1 MDSDNND
8 IVHTFQVQVPSF
20 QVVYCDWLPDNQV
33 QRFQEPVPAG
43 KMLSTLSKLCKKTV
57 KWVLCPPDQWH
68 VVVIETKYKHL
79 HGWANCVD
87 SIIQVVKLA
96 TKMHLMS
103 ISVIV
108 DLAHLVQ
115 HNAGADR
122 IDGIRL
128 EYNYV
133 E

>member
-1 MDSDNND
+1 M
-8 IVHTFQVQVPSF
+8 
-20 QVVYCDWLPDNQV
+20 
-33 QRFQEPVPAG
+33 
-43 KMLSTLSKLCKKTV
+43 
-57 KWVLCPPDQWH
+57 
-68 VVVIETKYKHL
+68 VVIETKYKHL